1 MEYSTSTRSVVV
13 PRCETCNGKFAP
25 KTKVSCADCEC
36 KIHYDCAVYA
46 DDDCSDMLCLNCF
59 KNKKIEKGLER
70 DGILVKVKGDDLCR
84 AYIGKHYWEQEEDKG
99 IKILGD
105 CSEELECE
113 IINDTDDDDACKYC
127 GWRCE
132 YPESHIRYGNWKCEY
147 IKSKYDLNIDED
159 GELEWKEKKFNP
171 EPFESSDF
179 VKYYHQP
186 TKKKVVKKKP
196 VCAFGYYCSED
207 LYKRGCLPNWEKR
220 WICEECKTGLNP
232 PVCGRHLGFGEYCD
246 EKSSYPHEYCLDCMK
261 HELGMY

>member
-70 DGILVKVKGDDLCR
+70 DGIYVKVKGDDLVR
-84 AYIGKHYWEQEEDKG
+84 AYIGKHYWNETPLDKK
-99 IKILGD
+99 IKILD
-105 CSEELECE
+105 ECSEEVELEYE
-113 IINDTDDDDACKYC
+113 DINNDACVYC

-132 YPESHIRYGNWKCEY
+132 YPQSHIEYGNFRCKY
-147 IKSKYDLNIDED
+147 ITDRFYLDINTD
-159 GELEWKEKKFNP
+159 GELTSK
-171 EPFESSDF
+171 
-179 VKYYHQP
+179 VK
-186 TKKKVVKKKP
+186 
-196 VCAFGYYCSED
+196 CAYGYCQED
-207 LYKRGCLPNWEKR
+207 LYNRGCLKGWEKM
-220 WICEECKTGLNP
+220 WICDDCKLTNNP
-232 PVCGRHLGFGEYCD
+232 PVCGRHLGFGEYCE
-246 EKSSYPHEYCLDCMK
+246 EKSSYPYEYCKDCMK